1 MRLAALSLLLVLGC
15 KSHDEGVKGTVAP
28 PPAGSAAAVRAAN
41 QPARRGSLRRPEI
54 AFFAVIA
61 PAGTKPEVLEE
72 AGRTAGTKAGFTI
85 TTTGKRPPG
94 KLLVLDRTSPDEL
107 GWKREDRTTFGTL
120 VPPDAYPAIDAA
132 TFALGIVGETTTR
145 EPTLVKQTSEVARA
159 VAEACHGWIVDL
171 DTHRLL
177 PTDRLADYVPG
188 TTIDARKAIA
198 LHGVAGES
206 ALGLVDSDGMHR
218 LGLPELL
225 VPDIPQARVS
235 DVATVVNAT
244 AQTLIDRGD
253 LPRDGELDVDLAKL
267 AGDWHRDEILKLGG
281 TGTIT
286 WRVRWVADAHGSS
299 KDPDDLML
307 ELTVAGAEPGNPVA
321 LVGAL
326 EKYLGAP
333 EDKATTVSFQPELEA
348 AAVKARAA
356 LTALRPHFAKG
367 VPPDEQLGVKA
378 PFATDDGGTEWMWVD
393 VIAFKGDTLD
403 GTLDNDPNSVRAL
416 KIGARVKV
424 KLDKIADFIHVH
436 ADKTKAGGFSLD
448 VMRAHGVDVPP
459 L

>member
-1 MRLAALSLLLVLGC
+1 M
-15 KSHDEGVKGTVAP
+15 
-28 PPAGSAAAVRAAN
+28 
-41 QPARRGSLRRPEI
+41 
-54 AFFAVIA
+54 
-61 PAGTKPEVLEE
+61 
-72 AGRTAGTKAGFTI
+72 
-85 TTTGKRPPG
+85 
-94 KLLVLDRTSPDEL
+94 
-107 GWKREDRTTFGTL
+107 
-120 VPPDAYPAIDAA
+120 
-132 TFALGIVGETTTR
+132 
-145 EPTLVKQTSEVARA
+145 
-159 VAEACHGWIVDL
+159 
-171 DTHRLL
+171 
-177 PTDRLADYVPG
+177 
-188 TTIDARKAIA
+188 
-198 LHGVAGES
+198 
-206 ALGLVDSDGMHR
+206 
-218 LGLPELL
+218 
-225 VPDIPQARVS
+225 
-235 DVATVVNAT
+235 
-244 AQTLIDRGD
+244 
-253 LPRDGELDVDLAKL
+253 
-267 AGDWHRDEILKLGG
+267 
-281 TGTIT
+281 
-286 WRVRWVADAHGSS
+286 RWVADAHGSS

-307 ELTVAGAEPGNPVA
+307 ELTVAGSEPGNPVA

-403 GTLDNDPNSVRAL
+403 GTLDNDPSSVRAL

-436 ADKTKAGGFSLD
+436 ADKTKAGGFSLE